1 MPVFQ
6 NSSFES
12 PDSLIALYRC
22 QTDELAIAI
31 EEESR
36 TNAYRERRKDGL
48 AGQLELL
55 ESDL

>member
-12 PDSLIALYRC
+12 PELLIALYRL
-22 QTDELAIAI
+22 EHRPAIAI
-31 EEESR
+31 EQEAR
-36 TNAYRERRKDGL
+36 TSAYRERRKGGL

>member
-12 PDSLIALYRC
+12 PELLIALYRL
-22 QTDELAIAI
+22 EHGPAIAI
-31 EEESR
+31 EQEAR
-36 TNAYRERRKDGL
+36 TSAYRERRKGGL